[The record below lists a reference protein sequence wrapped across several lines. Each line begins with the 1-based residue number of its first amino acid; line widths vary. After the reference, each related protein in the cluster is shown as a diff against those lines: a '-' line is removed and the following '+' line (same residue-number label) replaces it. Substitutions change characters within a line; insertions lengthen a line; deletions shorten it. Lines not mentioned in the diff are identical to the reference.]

1 MRWFAAPSLA
11 LLAFPAWAAPAGG
24 DLDRAAL
31 RVAGVLDGVV
41 RNCPGNFAQIGT
53 PQKKCVGVGVTVE
66 ASRVKLGAALGR
78 DLFGVWRSRDE
89 QRSVFNWLRVGQD
102 YVFVRLQPDP
112 EGRARTLVYLDVPPA
127 AAPRASS
134 APAAPGAGA
143 TQIGIVVL
151 TPVQPVGPPAAP
163 VLPAPPP
170 ADEAGVEVA
179 ATPASPTM
187 TPDAV
192 PPDGVPA
199 PDSLAPVPFSRTLQL
214 QDRRLNGPDV
224 LAVQN
229 RLIALMRP
237 LRAGQGDGW
246 YGPVTA
252 TTVRV
257 FQRANGLNP
266 TGEVDRLTWDR
277 LFSGEAAPFDA
288 PALP

>member
-1 MRWFAAPSLA
+1 MRWFHALPLA
-11 LLAFPAWAAPAGG
+11 LLISPAWAAPAGG

-41 RNCPGNFAQIGT
+41 RNCPDNFAQIGT
-53 PQKKCVGVGVTVE
+53 SQKKCVGVGITVE
-66 ASRVKLGAALGR
+66 ASRVKLGAALGA

-102 YVFVRLQPDP
+102 HVFVRLQPDP
-112 EGRARTLVYLDVPPA
+112 EGRAQTLVYLDVPPA
-127 AAPRASS
+127 APP
-134 APAAPGAGA
+134 APAAPATSGTGA

-151 TPVQPVGPPAAP
+151 TPVQPVGPSIIQAMPGGTP
-163 VLPAPPP
+163 QP
-170 ADEAGVEVA
+170 ADTAVA
-179 ATPASPTM
+179 PASATLPM
-187 TPDAV
+187 SPDAA

-199 PDSLAPVPFSRTLQL
+199 PDHLAPVPFSRTLQL

-237 LRAGQGDGW
+237 LRVGQGDGW

-266 TGEVDRLTWDR
+266 TGEVDRPTWDR
-277 LFSGEAAPFDA
+277 LFSGEATPFDA
-288 PALP
+288 PVLP